1 MISGRQLL
9 PLGVSQH
16 GFQLLREAQR
26 SSFRGLLQLLAE
38 SRFSLLNLGRRER
51 EVRLS
56 RAVCVP
62 DSQTHSAAC
71 LRSPG
76 ASSVRAREGAGCGSV
91 GAVSPIPR
99 HTLLL
104 ASDHPGLLP
113 RKAAAPW
120 MEHSSREPLKHRTV
134 PQRVSGSSRHQGTD
148 FSHVFLFCFPLLACI
163 K

>member
-76 ASSVRAREGAGCGSV
+76 PSPKEGSSTLDGTFQSGAPQAQNS
-91 GAVSPIPR
+91 APESEWFIPTPR
-99 HTLLL
+99 
-104 ASDHPGLLP
+104 DGLQP
-113 RKAAAPW
+113 
-120 MEHSSREPLKHRTV
+120 
-134 PQRVSGSSRHQGTD
+134 RVS
-148 FSHVFLFCFPLLACI
+148 VLFPSACLHKI
-163 K
+163 TRIQK